1 MSERTDS
8 ARDEPVF
15 GVVGHMGAVLG
26 LAFCV
31 LITAAV
37 PLVLQLPL
45 LVTLVVAI
53 GAGVG
58 LRLRKGLNN
67 SLLAIGLCLVVVF
80 FEPFV
85 FFGGPIFYASLVL
98 FPLGVALIGLVTGGR
113 LRWALERIA
122 G

>member
-8 ARDEPVF
+8 AREEPVF

-31 LITAAV
+31 FIAA
-37 PLVLQLPL
+37 VLQLPL

-85 FFGGPIFYASLVL
+85 FFGGPVFLASLVL

-113 LRWALERIA
+113 LRWALERVA